1 MKQTDKQFF
10 SKLSK
15 HREPIEKDREDIE
28 REETDGEL
36 VTDVLNDFKRELRRG
51 LQDAVHNCLSDSQK
65 DKDEQ
70 TQHEL
75 LRYELGRRLAKSP
88 EARKQYIQR
97 QREFKQRF
105 KK

>member
-36 VTDVLNDFKRELRRG
+36 VTDVLNDFNESYAEGCRTCG
-51 LQDAVHNCLSDSQK
+51 TTAS
-65 DKDEQ
+65 
-70 TQHEL
+70 
-75 LRYELGRRLAKSP
+75 AI
-88 EARKQYIQR
+88 ARKTR
-97 QREFKQRF
+97 MNKLSMSFCDMSWVGD
-105 KK
+105 

>member
-1 MKQTDKQFF
+1 MKRTGK
-10 SKLSK
+10 KIISK
-15 HREPIEKDREDIE
+15 HSERIEKDREDIE

-88 EARKQYIQR
+88 EARRQYIQR